1 MIELE
6 ILKYLG
12 ECLDVPVFVEEPEEQ
27 PGEYVLVE
35 KTAGGKKN
43 HICTA
48 TLAIQSYAESM
59 VGAMELNEKVKTAM
73 DNAGI
78 LTVIGKSELNS
89 DYNFTDTETNR
100 YRYQAVYN
108 LVHY

>member
-1 MIELE
+1 MIELT
-6 ILKYLG
+6 ILDYLE
-12 ECLDVPVFVEEPEEQ
+12 ECLGVPVYVEEPETQ
-27 PGEYVLVE
+27 PDAYVLVE
-35 KTAGGKKN
+35 KTAGSKEN
-43 HICTA
+43 HIYRA

-59 VGAMELNEKVKTAM
+59 VDAMELNEQVKEAM
-73 DNAGI
+73 DEAAT
-78 LTVIGKSELNS
+78 LTDVAKSELNS